1 MVTLYHRR
9 NELALDASS
18 LTGLSA
24 IEINYSGKMQGESQ
38 LDDNWMMRIGKNKI
52 LIMTLSC
59 SCDSC
64 SCSPEILLNYNG
76 KIDIKSAVAV
86 TRDLV
91 KHPVSISVE
100 DIDYWENI
108 TSSFDTN
115 SQYWDGLNSDHQSNE
130 SISYSNI
137 VTNNLQTNNNEF
149 YFKDGMPYNGA
160 YHQHGDGQA
169 MTGAKHTADS
179 EFIYKKDLNQ
189 NIIDIRKNINKR
201 EVLEVM
207 SQAPAFI
214 PTIRRYTKSNLD
226 KVKDSASINT
236 ADVRGMIKDI
246 TADFIYNQNRT
257 LAQINVMGVDKSN
270 ELKATLEEASTT
282 WKPIKGGPVKDR
294 PKGYDKSLGEFVD
307 IDISE
312 FSAEVKKKEKD
323 Y

>member
-91 KHPVSISVE
+91 QHPISISVE

-169 MTGAKHTADS
+169 MTGGVHTS
-179 EFIYKKDLNQ
+179 ESQPIYKKKADGQLFNP
-189 NIIDIRKNINKR
+189 RKKMPKR
-201 EVLEVM
+201 QIMTLKKKVEK
-207 SQAPAFI
+207 FI
-214 PTIRRYTKSNLD
+214 PSIRMKSKSYSN
-226 KVKDSASINT
+226 KQKIYNKAVQKISKESVVVKPAISTAQKASI
-236 ADVRGMIKDI
+236 
-246 TADFIYNQNRT
+246 
-257 LAQINVMGVDKSN
+257 
-270 ELKATLEEASTT
+270 ATT
-282 WKPIKGGPVKDR
+282 PIKTK
-294 PKGYDKSLGEFVD
+294 KSK
-307 IDISE
+307 I
-312 FSAEVKKKEKD
+312 EK